1 MSFTHRV
8 NHRDQ
13 CLSVSFQQVPFSLSL
28 CASVSIASDLPDLIT
43 ENACKNRTNN
53 NTVGTDKCELAFQCI
68 LEMHLAMLRIQ
79 NFISNS
85 LCIEKCI

>member
-53 NTVGTDKCELAFQCI
+53 NTVGTDKRFAS
-68 LEMHLAMLRIQ
+68 MLIHVFWCFHFLHFCRVHRTM
-79 NFISNS
+79 
-85 LCIEKCI
+85 